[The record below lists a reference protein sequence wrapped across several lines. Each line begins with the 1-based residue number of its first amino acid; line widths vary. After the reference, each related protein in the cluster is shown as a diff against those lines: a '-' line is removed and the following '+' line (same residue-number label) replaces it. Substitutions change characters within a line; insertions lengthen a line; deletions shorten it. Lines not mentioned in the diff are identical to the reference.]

1 VVVEGKDTKGD
12 EHKVEMGRG
21 PYILSGVAR
30 KQLVLFVPC
39 IVTHMHHEDALYV
52 RVCPVFEHVSC
63 KFFLHLPTMNIQRWE
78 KASCLLAGAPLV
90 YLNDDT
96 STCTVLIQV
105 LSFVRCQTLS
115 RIGACQSARVVT
127 LLAWRSACIWPTLS
141 PLHIHMQQSCNET
154 RHPSSCLLP

>member
-63 KFFLHLPTMNIQRWE
+63 KFFLHLPTHE
-78 KASCLLAGAPLV
+78 H
-90 YLNDDT
+90 
-96 STCTVLIQV
+96 STMGEGILP
-105 LSFVRCQTLS
+105 
-115 RIGACQSARVVT
+115 ACWCSVGVPQ
-127 LLAWRSACIWPTLS
+127 
-141 PLHIHMQQSCNET
+141 
-154 RHPSSCLLP
+154 